1 MKSAENVDGRFKN
14 GFSSMKRAKNMDD
27 KLISALPSMKIVK
40 NVDEN
45 IKNKFPSMKS
55 GEIVDGKLKLKT
67 FFEIG
72 NSAYASLWI
81 ASPER
86 SLGSN
91 HVVLG
96 GMMLPESAIS
106 TSCFIETG

>member
-14 GFSSMKRAKNMDD
+14 GFSSMKRAKNM
-27 KLISALPSMKIVK
+27 
-40 NVDEN
+40 DEN

-81 ASPER
+81 ARPER

>member
-1 MKSAENVDGRFKN
+1 MKSVEIVDDNLKNKLPSMKTAENVDGRFKN
-14 GFSSMKRAKNMDD
+14 
-27 KLISALPSMKIVK
+27 KL
-40 NVDEN
+40 
-45 IKNKFPSMKS
+45 PSMKS